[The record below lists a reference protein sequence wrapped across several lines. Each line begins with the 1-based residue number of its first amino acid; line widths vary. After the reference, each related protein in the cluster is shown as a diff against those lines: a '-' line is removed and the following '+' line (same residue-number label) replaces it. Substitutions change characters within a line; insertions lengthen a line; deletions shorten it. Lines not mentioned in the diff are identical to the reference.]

1 MTRHTV
7 KPKNP
12 HKATPVETT
21 ACEPVAHEGERG
33 TRIVVLTGDPT
44 KRVEIFPGC
53 RIDSLCQEKNSYFL
67 EDGNAL
73 VGMVVDGGTVE
84 YRAEDR
90 TYVVRLTDGRH
101 TAE

>member
-1 MTRHTV
+1 MTKHAV

-12 HKATPVETT
+12 RKATPVEKTM
-21 ACEPVAHEGERG
+21 CEPAVHPEERG

-44 KRVEIFPGC
+44 KKVEIFPGC
-53 RIDSLCQEKNSYFL
+53 HIDSLCQKKNAYFL

-73 VGMVVDGGTVE
+73 IGMVVDGGTVE
-84 YRAEDR
+84 YRAADR
-90 TYVVRLTDGRH
+90 TYIVRLTDGRH